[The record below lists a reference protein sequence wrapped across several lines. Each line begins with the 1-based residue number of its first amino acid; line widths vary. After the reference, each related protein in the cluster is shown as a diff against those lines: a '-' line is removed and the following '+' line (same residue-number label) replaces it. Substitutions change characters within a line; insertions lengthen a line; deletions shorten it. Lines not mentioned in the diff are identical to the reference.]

1 MGIIYPLVY
10 SPRFFDKVCVL
21 EYFLHLEFLA
31 LHYRLSYLPVLLCLQ
46 VYKQK
51 VKHLLY
57 EHQNNITE
65 LKRDGSVAV
74 TLEQSD
80 HQEREGGL
88 IKEKRSLKV
97 CTGTACSG
105 VGVLSVH
112 VSVGW
117 AQGDGTGSPGGCENS
132 QNGILPCMDVC
143 VCSVLTHYM
152 HLSSLCV
159 CRGMINW
166 QLQPGRTLRD
176 WPPVTP
182 PHTHTT
188 PHTPHSYTPT
198 LHTLTPHTHSTHS
211 THSTHTLSWQSFSL
225 NTKPRWLLR
234 EMSWSYAGRQR
245 CMRLRRWGL
254 D

>member
-1 MGIIYPLVY
+1 M
-10 SPRFFDKVCVL
+10 
-21 EYFLHLEFLA
+21 
-31 LHYRLSYLPVLLCLQ
+31 
-46 VYKQK
+46 YKQK

-152 HLSSLCV
+152 HLSSVCV

-182 PHTHTT
+182 HTLHTHSTLHTHTPHTHT
-188 PHTPHSYTPT
+188 HTP
-198 LHTLTPHTHSTHS
+198 
-211 THSTHTLSWQSFSL
+211 LSLQSFSL

-234 EMSWSYAGRQR
+234 GMSWSYAGRQR
-245 CMRLRRWGL
+245 CMRWRRWGL
-254 D
+254 DSTGLP